1 MFFKSFSSAY
11 TSLIISLQKSLFME
25 SCIFENDSLHYPK
38 EISDIIRIT
47 ICKQNLKKIF
57 NGDSKYMN
65 QTKFEEEIYS
75 WLISITDSTFSRSSH
90 PEVILVKG
98 VLKICSRFTGDH
110 PCRSVISINFQS
122 NFIELKLWH
131 GCSPLNLLHIFRTP
145 LGVCFWFSHFQNI
158 FLQTLN
164 SLKPVKGN
172 IFRFNHNFFMTK
184 SPEKNKCGKT

>member
-1 MFFKSFSSAY
+1 
-11 TSLIISLQKSLFME
+11 
-25 SCIFENDSLHYPK
+25 
-38 EISDIIRIT
+38 
-47 ICKQNLKKIF
+47 
-57 NGDSKYMN
+57 MN

-75 WLISITDSTFSRSSH
+75 WMISITDSTFSRSSH

-110 PCRSVISINFQS
+110 PCRSVISIKFQS
-122 NFIELKLWH
+122 NFIELKLWR

-145 LGVCFWFSHFQNI
+145 LLRTPLGVCFWFSHFQNV

-164 SLKPVKGN
+164 NLKQVKRN

-184 SPEKNKCGKT
+184 SPVKNKCGKT